1 MNTKLSLLG
10 LAALTFA
17 VGAQAQSDRKGTA
30 GADHLLIPVT
40 AKTTSMG
47 VGMTAGMANMSAVEA
62 LQSNP
67 AGLAIN
73 TSTDVLFSRM
83 NYVADVGVNYV
94 GIAQRFGQNNIALS
108 LQSWD
113 FGDIAVQSEDSPD
126 VDPSLTYNAN
136 YFVAGLS
143 FARQLTD
150 RIAAGTTVKVL
161 SEQIDDMN
169 AGGIALDA
177 GMTYTVGESGLR
189 FGVSL
194 KNFGAQMNY
203 GGNGLVRLEQ
213 ITGQDNNT
221 TPNAV
226 AVQGANFELPSLL
239 NFGITYTRPL
249 GANANVTTLAT
260 FRSNSFENQQ
270 FSGGLEIGFANL
282 VYARGGYMAQA
293 DQADNFFTGVSAGA
307 GVNLNLGGTAV
318 MVDYAVRPV
327 RYFSGTVQM
336 VTASVR
342 L

>member
-1 MNTKLSLLG
+1 MNTKVSLLG
-10 LAALTFA
+10 LAALTIT
-17 VGAQAQSDRKGTA
+17 VGAQAQGERKGTA
-30 GADHLLIPVT
+30 GAEHLLIPVT

-47 VGMTAGMANMSAVEA
+47 VGMTAGTANMSAVEA

-67 AGLAIN
+67 AGLAAN
-73 TSTDVLFSRM
+73 TTTDVLFSRM
-83 NYVADVGVNYV
+83 SYVADVGVNYV
-94 GIAQRFGQNNIALS
+94 GVAQRFGQNNIALS

-113 FGDIAVQSEDSPD
+113 FGDIPVQDEDSPD
-126 VDPSLTYNAN
+126 IDENITYSAN

-150 RIAAGTTVKVL
+150 RIAAGTTVKLL

-169 AGGIALDA
+169 AGGVALDA

-194 KNFGAQMNY
+194 KNFGRQMNY
-203 GGNGLVRLEQ
+203 GGNGLVRLERLE
-213 ITGQDNNT
+213 GQDPNT

-226 AVQGANFELPSLL
+226 AVQGAEFELPSML

-249 GANANVTTLAT
+249 GTNANVTTLAN
-260 FRSNSFENQQ
+260 FRSNSFGESQY
-270 FSGGLEIGFANL
+270 SAGLEVGFANL
-282 VYARGGYMAQA
+282 VYARGGYEAQA
-293 DQADNFFTGVSAGA
+293 DREDNFFTGVSAGA
-307 GVNLNLGGTAV
+307 GVNLNLGGTAL